1 MTKMQRE
8 QEYAPSYEFDTAI
21 RYPLAWNTYD
31 TAWRFMFD
39 FFSVGQALDCRP
51 GDKVLDFAGGT
62 CFVSEMLNRLGI
74 YTVALDL
81 GEDKLRVGQ
90 ARFVCDTRLNPQIA
104 SFCCADGQK
113 IPFADE
119 SFDGLICM
127 NALHHM
133 PDYYLSMAEIH
144 RILKPGCRAVFS
156 EPGSEHSQSP
166 ESLRV
171 MREFGETE
179 KDVLLSEIYTL
190 ARQVGFAHVY
200 LLPFFAPQML
210 LLDLQTEPSPI
221 GQSTVLPRSVSGA
234 MQRLKSPIQ
243 RFLNIFKGQLQP
255 IVTSTQE
262 TVSHLTPEQA
272 ILQFFQNVDNQRR
285 WADSIV
291 KGHPIFALEKP
302 GGRQLTSRR
311 PGLLRAR
318 IDLLSKLPDWID
330 VEAPFDIRVR
340 VTNMG
345 DTLWLAAHHEYGGQ
359 VTLGLK
365 LSYINGRLLDDDL
378 NRANL
383 PYDIAPGDAFEFTH
397 TITVPYVAPGNYVLT
412 LDMVDEQ
419 VCWFEDRGSE
429 VVSLP
434 IEVR

>member
-1 MTKMQRE
+1 MTKIQRE

-39 FFSVGQALDCRP
+39 FFSIGQALNCRP

-81 GEDKLRVGQ
+81 GKDKLRVGQ
-90 ARFVCDTRLNPQIA
+90 ARFACDTRLNPKIS

-133 PDYYLSMAEIH
+133 PDYYLTMAEVY

-166 ESLRV
+166 EPLRV

-179 KDVLLSEIYTL
+179 KNVLISEICTL
-190 ARQVGFAHVY
+190 ARQVGFEHVY

-210 LLDLQTEPSPI
+210 LLNLQTEHLPI
-221 GQSTVLPRSVSGA
+221 SQSAVLRRGISGA
-234 MQRLKSPIQ
+234 IQRLKSQIQ
-243 RFLNIFKGQLQP
+243 SFLNAFRVQSQP
-255 IVTSTQE
+255 TTTIAQE
-262 TVSHLTPEQA
+262 TISHLTQEQA
-272 ILQFFQNVDNQRR
+272 ILQFFQNGDNQRR
-285 WADSIV
+285 WVDTIV

-302 GGRQLTSRR
+302 GGRRLTSRR

-318 IDLLSKLPDWID
+318 IDLLSKLPDWIN
-330 VEAPFDIRVR
+330 VETPLDIRVR
-340 VTNMG
+340 VTNIG

-359 VTLGLK
+359 VTLGMK
-365 LSYINGRLLDDDL
+365 LSYISKRLLSDGL

-383 PYDIAPGDAFEFTH
+383 PYDIAPGDTFEITH
-397 TITVPYVAPGNYVLT
+397 TITMPCVAPGNYILT